1 MASCRISQSSN
12 QKYCLKRVCLRR
24 HLAKTCQTNC
34 LSYRASVIPTPTIA
48 AVNELNAALAG
59 SATLV
64 AAAFALSTFD
74 RWHRRG
80 QPHELA
86 WTVAMTLFT
95 IGSGALWWAEATG
108 WSMFAFRVFF
118 LAGAVLNVAWL
129 ALGTIYLLA
138 NRNIA
143 DQLRRAL
150 VVLSA
155 FSAGVIAVAP
165 TKRDII
171 AGEFPAARELFGVLP
186 RAMAAVGSGVPALV
200 IIFGALWSTW
210 RVITSKAPNLKS
222 AIQRKVIAP
231 RRLAFGNI
239 FVALGTLVL
248 SASGTL
254 AGRLGKDRAFAIT
267 LLVGLCILFVGFL
280 VASNATRS
288 QKELPADN

>member
-1 MASCRISQSSN
+1 MQNFTKSKPQIFSN
-12 QKYCLKRVCLRR
+12 RVCLWR
-24 HLAKTCQTNC
+24 HPAKTAWANH
-34 LSYRASVIPTPTIA
+34 LSYRASVIPLPTLA
-48 AVNELNAALAG
+48 AVNQLNAALAG

-80 QPHELA
+80 QAHELA

-138 NRNIA
+138 NKTFA
-143 DQLRRAL
+143 DQLRRTL

-171 AGEFPAARELFGVLP
+171 VGEFPAARELFGVLP
-186 RAMAAVGSGVPALV
+186 RVMAAVGSGVPALV

-210 RVITSKAPNLKS
+210 RVVKSKAPNLKT
-222 AIQRKVIAP
+222 ATQRKVIAP
-231 RRLAFGNI
+231 GRLAFGNV

-280 VASNATRS
+280 VASNSTQSPRN
-288 QKELPADN
+288 LPADN

>member
-12 QKYCLKRVCLRR
+12 RKYCLKRVCLRR
-24 HLAKTCQTNC
+24 HRAKTWQTNC

-59 SATLV
+59 GATLV

-138 NRNIA
+138 NKNIA

-155 FSAGVIAVAP
+155 FSTGVIAVAP

-186 RAMAAVGSGVPALV
+186 RVMAAVGSGVPALV

-210 RVITSKAPNLKS
+210 RVIASKAPNLKS

-231 RRLAFGNI
+231 RRLAFGNV

>member
-1 MASCRISQSSN
+1 M
-12 QKYCLKRVCLRR
+12 CLRR
-24 HLAKTCQTNC
+24 HRAKTFQAKH

-48 AVNELNAALAG
+48 AVNQLNAALAG

-64 AAAFALSTFD
+64 ATAFALSTFD

-95 IGSGALWWAEATG
+95 VGSGALWWAEATG

-138 NRNIA
+138 NKTFA

-155 FSAGVIAVAP
+155 FCTGVIAVAP
-165 TKRDII
+165 AKRDII
-171 AGEFPAARELFGVLP
+171 SGEFPAARELFGVLP
-186 RAMAAVGSGVPALV
+186 RVMAAVGSGLPALV

-210 RVITSKAPNLKS
+210 RVVKSKAPNLNS
-222 AIQRKVIAP
+222 AAQRKVIAP
-231 RRLAFGNI
+231 RRLAFGNV

-280 VASNATRS
+280 VASNSTRS
-288 QKELPADN
+288 QKELPTNN